1 MILLRGECKL
11 TNCTVKF
18 LIQVSAHPEWNGWAP
33 PPWEKHLMIMV
44 IGSYFYDEQKQPWC
58 LLCRWKH
65 QRQARVWGTPFS
77 EHSDQTV
84 VLNPPPLPH
93 VTLFPAAPTVCVPHV
108 RPFIRGLWW
117 PKSCQAE
124 CVFKHSENYIHS
136 AVMRLPLPVSVLTSQ
151 VLLLCSCS
159 LFWQGH
165 ISPDCPEPTTYQE
178 QPQVPAPPASTPK
191 CWGYRPVPHDWAA
204 FIPSTSHC
212 FYKTK
217 EQDTIEQLLWNIIE
231 TNPSLEC
238 RLCWWL
244 CVCLQSK
251 RLTWTPHSRGALDSH
266 MPPMLID
273 TFRHPIITIWE
284 WSF

>member
-33 PPWEKHLMIMV
+33 PPWEKHLRDHGDRNVYTQWV
-44 IGSYFYDEQKQPWC
+44 IFMMNKNSPGACFVGENIRGKH
-58 LLCRWKH
+58 LCG
-65 QRQARVWGTPFS
+65 AL
-77 EHSDQTV
+77 HSQST
-84 VLNPPPLPH
+84 LIRLWFLRPPPLPH
-93 VTLFPAAPTVCVPHV
+93 VTLFPAAPTVCILQV

-136 AVMRLPLPVSVLTSQ
+136 AVMRLPLPASVLTSQ

-178 QPQVPAPPASTPK
+178 QPQVPAPSASTPK

-212 FYKTK
+212 F
-217 EQDTIEQLLWNIIE
+217 L
-231 TNPSLEC
+231 
-238 RLCWWL
+238 
-244 CVCLQSK
+244 
-251 RLTWTPHSRGALDSH
+251 
-266 MPPMLID
+266 
-273 TFRHPIITIWE
+273 
-284 WSF
+284 